1 MVNTSELCLSN
12 TGNSLIALAPSLP
25 FQILRTFVSM
35 KVVEENA
42 VRLSQLPTGT
52 KAVIKS
58 HDESDFQL
66 TLMEMGCVPG
76 EPVWVEMIA
85 PMGDPMAIQI
95 AGYYLSIRKKDAD
108 KIWVIVTHS

>member
-1 MVNTSELCLSN
+1 MSFF
-12 TGNSLIALAPSLP
+12 TGN
-25 FQILRTFVSM
+25 FVLMNMSEDIVM
-35 KVVEENA
+35 
-42 VRLSQLPTGT
+42 RLSQLPTGQ
-52 KAVIKS
+52 KAMIRD
-58 HDESDFQL
+58 HDESDFKL

-108 KIWVIVTHS
+108 KIWVLTSGPE